1 MCGCAGGAATPA
13 SEYDKIELRESRGN
27 AMRAI
32 LGMLFVSFFAAA
44 AFAQQPMKP
53 TAPAKMMSERDQKKM
68 KECEAKAAAQN
79 VPMNQRSKF
88 VMTCMTAEPP
98 PY

>member
-1 MCGCAGGAATPA
+1 
-13 SEYDKIELRESRGN
+13 
-27 AMRAI
+27 MRALV
-32 LGMLFVSFFAAA
+32 LGVGLICVVAAS

-68 KECEAKAAAQN
+68 KDCEARAAAKN

-88 VMTCMTAEPP
+88 VMECMTEEPAP
-98 PY
+98 H

>member
-1 MCGCAGGAATPA
+1 
-13 SEYDKIELRESRGN
+13 
-27 AMRAI
+27 MRAGVFGLI
-32 LGMLFVSFFAAA
+32 LVSLIIASAS
-44 AFAQQPMKP
+44 AQQPMKP

-68 KECEAKAAAQN
+68 KECEARAAAQK

-88 VMTCMTAEPP
+88 VMECMTEEQV

>member
-1 MCGCAGGAATPA
+1 
-13 SEYDKIELRESRGN
+13 
-27 AMRAI
+27 MRAGLIAMI
-32 LGMLFVSFFAAA
+32 LVSLIAAS
-44 AFAQQPMKP
+44 AFAQQPMTP

-68 KECEAKAAAQN
+68 KDCEARAATQN

-88 VMTCMTAEPP
+88 VMQCMTDEPV

>member
-1 MCGCAGGAATPA
+1 
-13 SEYDKIELRESRGN
+13 
-27 AMRAI
+27 
-32 LGMLFVSFFAAA
+32 
-44 AFAQQPMKP
+44 MKP
-53 TAPAKMMSERDQKKM
+53 TAAAKMMSERDQKKM
-68 KECEAKAAAQN
+68 KDCEAKAAAQN

>member
-1 MCGCAGGAATPA
+1 MRAGVFGLVLV
-13 SEYDKIELRESRGN
+13 SLSIGN
-27 AMRAI
+27 A
-32 LGMLFVSFFAAA
+32 S
-44 AFAQQPMKP
+44 AQQPMKP

-68 KECEAKAAAQN
+68 KECEARAAAQN

-88 VMTCMTAEPP
+88 VMECMTEEPV